1 MSPYKEA
8 GKYFDDDDG
17 NYMGRVEVLENEA
30 PIESLYEFASQ
41 FGTAGTKYKN
51 TAILRTPRF
60 WALFKQLCDG
70 NEHLDCSRRSPREQM
85 LEDIAITQHGFKQ
98 ELHYRRPD
106 NPELC
111 TPVHLERLNT
121 TCV

>member
-1 MSPYKEA
+1 
-8 GKYFDDDDG
+8 
-17 NYMGRVEVLENEA
+17 
-30 PIESLYEFASQ
+30 
-41 FGTAGTKYKN
+41 
-51 TAILRTPRF
+51 
-60 WALFKQLCDG
+60 
-70 NEHLDCSRRSPREQM
+70 M

-121 TCV
+121 TSCVMDTAQAFCDRQLEPGVVPNCYEYIAQAIESGLKRYEDELRWDGKNHYRALALTLMFIMERLWKWPPS